1 MELNSAEDFE
11 FAANVLAERAKT
23 HNTNDYMRFTFS
35 VEDVYFIA
43 KLKREEEQTHHRIA
57 ALGSELE
64 PLLDTFSSYICD
76 GYYKDVANSIAET
89 LILNHPEIV
98 VAQ

>member
-1 MELNSAEDFE
+1 MIIYRYDL
-11 FAANVLAERAKT
+11 
-23 HNTNDYMRFTFS
+23 
-35 VEDVYFIA
+35 
-43 KLKREEEQTHHRIA
+43 IA